1 MVYGDASSMHYWMPY
16 VRQREHLRAELN
28 GDPRLVGEALRYLRW
43 DPDSSDAKE
52 MESDAESISCFGIK
66 DWDRKPFEAGCHV
79 WKAGICSK
87 GAIEKLIAF

>member
-1 MVYGDASSMHYWMPY
+1 
-16 VRQREHLRAELN
+16 
-28 GDPRLVGEALRYLRW
+28 
-43 DPDSSDAKE
+43 

-66 DWDRKPFEAGCHV
+66 DWSRKPFEAGCRI